1 MPDIKF
7 RSALRM
13 VAVGLAACLMLCL
26 FAPAPVYSAPAD
38 SCQPGTTKI
47 STGET
52 MYFRLYIP
60 RNFSKNKRY
69 PLVMCLHGIGERGS
83 DNGMQVNDEYMSHQ
97 WMLDS
102 VKNKYQAF
110 VLYPQCPSN
119 DEWTNWSATTNQGYS
134 APAGVGAVKVID
146 SLIKVYP
153 IDTTRLYVG
162 GLSWGGMGTEGIM
175 VTYPN
180 KFAAAFPCAGENHI
194 MTPSIFVKTPFWIW
208 HGAKDPTVDPLPDS
222 TLVNNLIAEDTP
234 VVRIFYTY
242 KTVASTTTT
251 TYQIDTRSISADSVA
266 KRVASGSMYLFT
278 DITNGNH
285 NSAWN
290 LAFFDPSLVP
300 WLMSKSK
307 VNGTGKFT
315 WPAPGPADATT
326 STAPQ
331 PAAAASVNAGGLK
344 IAGETIRWNGVACLP
359 AGISVFSAKGNLVK
373 RVAVRSAAGEMTC
386 AGLPSGVYFVSLGK
400 ARDFQ
405 KSTVRLTVLPGR

>member
-1 MPDIKF
+1 MH
-7 RSALRM
+7 
-13 VAVGLAACLMLCL
+13 
-26 FAPAPVYSAPAD
+26 
-38 SCQPGTTKI
+38 
-47 STGET
+47 
-52 MYFRLYIP
+52 FRLFIP
-60 RNFSKNKRY
+60 RNFSKDKRY

-102 VKNKYQAF
+102 VKSKYQAF

-134 APAGVGAVKVID
+134 APAAVGAVNVID

-194 MTPSIFVKTPFWIW
+194 MTPAIFAKTPFWMW
-208 HGAKDPTVDPLPDS
+208 HGAKDVTVDPKPDS
-222 TLVNNLIAEDTP
+222 TLVNSLIAEDTP
-234 VVRIFYTY
+234 VVRIFFTY
-242 KTVASTTTT
+242 KNVSSTTTT
-251 TYQIDTRSISADSVA
+251 TYQIDTRSITADSVA
-266 KRVASGSMYLFT
+266 KRVASGSMYLFS

-307 VNGTGKFT
+307 VNGTSKFT
-315 WPAPGPADATT
+315 WPAPGPADVT
-326 STAPQ
+326 SITPQ
-331 PAAAASVNAGGLK
+331 PATAATVKVDGLK
-344 IAGETIRWNGVACLP
+344 VNGQTIRWNGVAHLP
-359 AGISVFSAKGNLVK
+359 STISLFTVKGEMVK
-373 RVAVRSAAGEMTC
+373 QVTIRDAAGEMSY
-386 AGLPSGVYFVSLGK
+386 AGLPSGVYFAAIGTT
-400 ARDFQ
+400 RDFQ
-405 KSTVRLTVLPGR
+405 KSATRLTVVSGK